1 MSDSKKR
8 KTIVIGHK
16 NPDTDSIC
24 SAICYANLKRILTGE
39 KFTPARAG
47 HVNSETQYVLDYFGV
62 EAPKLIEN
70 VRTQVKD
77 IEIRN
82 MIKNV
87 LERGKVDV
95 YIYFDNAEDEKD
107 VAVNQS
113 VVRQY
118 YNQMLEVASSLGVEI
133 NKSELL
139 QTIMRFPDTMQAKME
154 ELDEEGWN
162 CLKRAIEK
170 ALSDVDD
177 FRIQEGKVLIADI
190 LKRIELIKS
199 LSGEV
204 PQFEKQ
210 RVITIKQRLQDKMKE
225 WGEIKNIDENRLE
238 QEIIY
243 YLEKL
248 DITEEKVRLAN
259 HCKYFV
265 ETVEKEE
272 APGRKLGF
280 IAQEIGR
287 EINTMGSKANDHDIQ
302 KLVVRMKDE
311 LEKIKEQSLNVL

>member
-1 MSDSKKR
+1 MR
-8 KTIVIGHK
+8 T
-16 NPDTDSIC
+16 PSI
-24 SAICYANLKRILTGE
+24 YKE
-39 KFTPARAG
+39 
-47 HVNSETQYVLDYFGV
+47 
-62 EAPKLIEN
+62 
-70 VRTQVKD
+70 KD

-113 VVRQY
+113 VVKQY
-118 YNQMLEVASSLGVEI
+118 YNQMLEVAGSLGVEI

-162 CLKRAIEK
+162 CLKSAIEK
-170 ALSDVDD
+170 ALADVDA

-210 RVITIKQRLQDKMKE
+210 RVVTIKQRLQDKMKE
-225 WGEIKNIDENRLE
+225 WGEIKNIDENRLA
-238 QEIIY
+238 QEFIY
-243 YLEKL
+243 YLNKL

>member
-1 MSDSKKR
+1 MTGFGKATVDCGPKKVIVEVKSLNSKQLDINLR
-8 KTIVIGHK
+8 T
-16 NPDTDSIC
+16 PSI
-24 SAICYANLKRILTGE
+24 YKE
-39 KFTPARAG
+39 
-47 HVNSETQYVLDYFGV
+47 
-62 EAPKLIEN
+62 
-70 VRTQVKD
+70 KD

-113 VVRQY
+113 VVKQY
-118 YNQMLEVASSLGVEI
+118 YNQMLEVADSLGVEI
-133 NKSELL
+133 NKGELL

-162 CLKRAIEK
+162 CLKSAIEK
-170 ALSDVDD
+170 ALSDVDA

-210 RVITIKQRLQDKMKE
+210 RVVTIKQRLQDKMKE